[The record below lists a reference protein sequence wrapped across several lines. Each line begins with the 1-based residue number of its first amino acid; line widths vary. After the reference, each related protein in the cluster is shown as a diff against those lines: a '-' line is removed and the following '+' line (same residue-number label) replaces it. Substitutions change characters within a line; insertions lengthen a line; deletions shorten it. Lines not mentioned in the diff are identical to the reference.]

1 MQTLTRRRFLAVTSA
16 ACLMS
21 QVSAAQAYRWRGV
34 ALGAQATILLDHPD
48 AEALTARAVAE
59 IDRLEN
65 VFSLYRT
72 QSALMRLNAE
82 GRLDAPDFELLEC
95 LSLAGRVHAATG
107 GAFDPT
113 VQPLWATHAE
123 ARAEGRAPD
132 PAALALAAT
141 KVGWDKL
148 SFDTDQIRLAPG
160 QALTLNGI
168 AQGYI
173 ADKVADLFR
182 AAGVRD
188 VLVDTGEIVA
198 MGDAN
203 GQTGWP
209 VSIRGTDTA
218 LALSGRALATSAVM
232 GTVLDA
238 EGTVGHILDPR
249 TGETAQGVWAQVSVS
264 ADRAAVADA
273 LSTGLVVMSSAEA
286 ARAAAA
292 ALPGARIESLLTRA

>member
-21 QVSAAQAYRWRGV
+21 QASAAQAYRWRGV

-65 VFSLYRT
+65 VFSLYRA
-72 QSALMRLNAE
+72 QSALMRLNAA
-82 GRLDAPDFELLEC
+82 GRLDAPAFELLEC
-95 LSLAGRVHAATG
+95 LSIAGRVHAATG

-113 VQPLWATHAE
+113 VQPLWAAHAE
-123 ARAEGRAPD
+123 ARANGRAPD
-132 PAALALAAT
+132 PAVLEQAAAR
-141 KVGWDKL
+141 VGWERL
-148 SFDTDQIRLAPG
+148 TFDSDAIRLAPG

-182 AAGVRD
+182 AAGVKD

-198 MGDAN
+198 MGNAT

-209 VSIRGTDTA
+209 VTIRGTGTA

-232 GTVLDA
+232 GTVLDT

-249 TGETAQGVWAQVSVS
+249 TGETAHGVWAEASVS

-273 LSTGLVVMSSAEA
+273 LSTGLVVMTRAGA

-292 ALPGARIESLLTRA
+292 VLPGARIESLQARS